1 MQVVNQL
8 RRQQLVLIGIVLL
21 ALQQE
26 MQNGEMLDVLSAL
39 LVLGQLPLL
48 LKILDQ
54 FVKEMSNHL
63 AILVLKCSVLKQI
76 MTINICLC
84 KKQQNKLQFMI

>member
-26 MQNGEMLDVLSAL
+26 MQNGEMLDVLSKLLVL
-39 LVLGQLPLL
+39 LVLGKLPLL
-48 LKILDQ
+48 LKNLDQ
-54 FVKEMSNHL
+54 FVKEMSKQHQHPHL
-63 AILVLKCSVLKQI
+63 HHPHRPVDQHVWKVEQLL
-76 MTINICLC
+76 
-84 KKQQNKLQFMI
+84 